1 MALLLC
7 GNALLET
14 TISYRT
20 ALLSQSA
27 SSTSMIMA
35 SYYVGFLVGGWHLPY
50 LLRFITHRQV
60 FILLAIIFSSLIYA
74 LSLRHTA
81 IAVAT
86 LQFGCGV
93 CISGLYVAA
102 ESFINVHSN
111 EKSRQRTFSYY
122 MLIWYFGVGCGQLPL
137 LSSHGFNSYFFNF
150 SALLVLLSMLPA
162 VFIKS
167 RSAISTHGVGN
178 PLPADSRALRNPCS
192 ANAIGFRQLASSFPR
207 PFVLSIISGMFI
219 GILFAM
225 SPVFGELYFNSSRQS
240 ALMIIAFVLGA
251 GIVQLMLTQLT
262 HHQPTRVLR
271 VLTWSGTVCTLT
283 ALLLSFT
290 QQLSLIKVI
299 LLALLLGACALPIY
313 SLAAAWIQTIINE
326 NTRVTASALLL
337 LCNGFGSILGPLW
350 AGQLMHYWGS
360 TGFYLSLLTGF
371 VITHFLLY
379 KQHKPSTFNSAE
391 ELRLTTNQA
400 HSFNQVPLN
409 TTKTAEDY

>member
-1 MALLLC
+1 MPLPNNEHSNPPRLPIYSLLAAMALLLS

-74 LSLRHTA
+74 LSLHHTA

-102 ESFINVHSN
+102 ESYINVHSDRA
-111 EKSRQRTFSYY
+111 SRQRTFSYY

-150 SALLVLLSMLPA
+150 SALLVLISILPA
-162 VFIKS
+162 LLVEN
-167 RSAISTHGVGN
+167 RLATSTHSV
-178 PLPADSRALRNPCS
+178 RNHLLAESPDIRKSNS
-192 ANAIGFRQLASSFPR
+192 ANAIGFRQLACSFPA
-207 PFVLSIISGMFI
+207 PFVLSIVSGMFI

-225 SPVFGELYFNSSRQS
+225 SPVFGELYFSSSRQS
-240 ALMIIAFVLGA
+240 ALIIIAFVLGA
-251 GIVQLMLTQLT
+251 GVVQLILAQLTQ
-262 HHQPTRVLR
+262 HQPTTVLR
-271 VLTWSGTVCTLT
+271 TLTWSGTVCTLT
-283 ALLLSFT
+283 ALLLFFA
-290 QQLSLIKVI
+290 QRLSLINVL
-299 LLALLLGACALPIY
+299 LLALCLGGCTLPLY
-313 SLAAAWIQTIINE
+313 SLATAWIQTIVNE

-337 LCNGFGSILGPLW
+337 LCNGLGSILGPLW

-360 TGFYLSLLTGF
+360 PGFYLSLLTGF
-371 VITHFLLY
+371 IVTHFLLNKNY
-379 KQHKPSTFNSAE
+379 GPSRFSSTE
-391 ELRLTTNQA
+391 EVR
-400 HSFNQVPLN
+400 
-409 TTKTAEDY
+409 